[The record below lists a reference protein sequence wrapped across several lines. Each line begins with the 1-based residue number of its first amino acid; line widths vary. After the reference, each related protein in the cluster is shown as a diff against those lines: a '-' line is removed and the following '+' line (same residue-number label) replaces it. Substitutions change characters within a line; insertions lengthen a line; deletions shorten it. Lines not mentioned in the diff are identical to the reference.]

1 MLKIYTRLQFSRL
14 QNCHYVCGVSNAKI
28 LTRAQKRKAF
38 SANRRKG
45 ANIALNRTR
54 TFLGRRENHIT
65 HPAPTV
71 FGRTAALIIARE
83 NTIVKRQMT
92 LRRDIFR
99 FKKGQFW
106 HFIKASLH

>member
-14 QNCHYVCGVSNAKI
+14 QSCPYVCGISNAKI

-45 ANIALNRTR
+45 ANIALNRTC

-71 FGRTAALIIARE
+71 FGSTVVFML
-83 NTIVKRQMT
+83 
-92 LRRDIFR
+92 
-99 FKKGQFW
+99 G
-106 HFIKASLH
+106 